1 VATFAE
7 MLEAELN
14 CTNVPPPAGHTS
26 SAWHRPLTT
35 PLFVF
40 DFPRPVLHT
49 FDSDLRNAAH
59 ARPRTQGS
67 AAPFTEPLPSTPKTP
82 LSARE
87 KRSLTALNALGADL
101 GDALSLAT
109 LRRAF
114 RRLAHRYHPDRH
126 PGSKAAELDRLAR
139 LFAEATE
146 HYRVLAAALATSG

>member
-1 VATFAE
+1 

-14 CTNVPPPAGHTS
+14 CTNVPPRAAHAS
-26 SAWHRPLTT
+26 NAWNRPLTS

-40 DFPRPVLHT
+40 DFPTPVLHT
-49 FDSDLRNAAH
+49 FDSDRRNAAH
-59 ARPRTQGS
+59 AHPRPQGS
-67 AAPFTEPLPSTPKTP
+67 AAPFTEPPPSARKTP

-101 GDALSLAT
+101 GDDLSLGT

-126 PGSKAAELDRLAR
+126 PGSSAAEVDRLAR

-146 HYRVLAAALATSG
+146 HYHVLAAPLATSG